1 MRFWLSLL
9 WCLLSIATAEEKKNP
24 LQVTMISELSQ
35 IRAGET
41 FWVGF
46 LLQHPEGYH
55 SYWKHPGVV
64 GVATSI
70 SWDLP
75 PGFQAG
81 DIVWPAPEKVMMS
94 IHPAQGYRGTVLL
107 MVPITAPRTCDATE
121 ITLRAE
127 LDWMCCAR
135 SCHPA
140 HRVPFALK
148 VNAGDHTI
156 RHAEH
161 QPIFEENRKRLP
173 RPNERWKARAI
184 IDATQIT
191 LLLQPTPGNH
201 RHVADLGELWFF
213 SADGAVDSSE
223 AQHRTITADGALQLR
238 MTRYEFGPREL
249 PRLCGVIRAEK
260 GWQPDGSLPFIEIA
274 APVSSP

>member
-1 MRFWLSLL
+1 
-9 WCLLSIATAEEKKNP
+9 
-24 LQVTMISELSQ
+24 MISELSQ
-35 IRAGET
+35 IRPGET

-46 LLQHPEGYH
+46 HLQHPEGHH

-70 SWDLP
+70 AWDLP
-75 PGFQAG
+75 QGFQAG

-94 IHPAQGYRGTVLL
+94 IHPAQGYRGNVLL
-107 MVPITAPRTCDATE
+107 MVPITPPSTWDATE

-140 HRVPFALK
+140 HRVPFSLK
-148 VNAGDHTI
+148 VKTGDHAI
-156 RHAEH
+156 RHAEN
-161 QPIFEENRKRLP
+161 QPLFEENRKRVP
-173 RPNERWKARAI
+173 CQDDKWKTQAV

-191 LLLQPTPGNH
+191 LVLQPAPGNP
-201 RHVADLGELWFF
+201 RRVEDLGELWFF
-213 SADGAVDSSE
+213 SADGTVHSAAE
-223 AQHRTITADGALQLR
+223 QHKTISADGALQLR
-238 MTRYEFGPREL
+238 MTRYEFGPRDPQQL
-249 PRLCGVIRAEK
+249 RGVLRAEK
-260 GWQPDGSLPFIEIA
+260 GWQPDGSQPFIEIA